1 VLEIA
6 ALALADAVI
15 VTHVLPTALGAR
27 VTSRQRADAGTKV
40 RRSEALRDSRGQII
54 DDPYVEGTVD
64 NALEHVRGRG
74 CPSLSRTGKSP
85 LLRVRVSRG
94 LETAVREAA
103 RQLRR
108 IRVGLRTANP

>member
-1 VLEIA
+1 MTGLDRARWPWHGLEIA

-15 VTHVLPTALGAR
+15 VTHVLPMALGAR
-27 VTSRQRADAGTKV
+27 VTSRQRADAGTMV
-40 RRSEALRDSRGQII
+40 RRSEALRDSRG
-54 DDPYVEGTVD
+54 
-64 NALEHVRGRG
+64 
-74 CPSLSRTGKSP
+74 CPSLSRTGKLP

-108 IRVGLRTANP
+108 IRVGLSTANP